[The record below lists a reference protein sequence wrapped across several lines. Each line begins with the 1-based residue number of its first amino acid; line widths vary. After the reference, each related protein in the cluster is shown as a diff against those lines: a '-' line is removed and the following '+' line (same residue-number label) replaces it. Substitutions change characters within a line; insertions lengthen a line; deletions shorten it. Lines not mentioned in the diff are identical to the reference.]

1 MDFPLVSIII
11 VNYNGKNYLEK
22 CLESLSKVKYSNLE
36 IIIVDNNST
45 DGSIEFVENN
55 YSEVIIKK
63 LEKNY
68 GFAYPNNLGSK
79 IAKGEFLLFL
89 NNDTKVDPNFL
100 NPLIESMMSNSK
112 IAICQSLL
120 LRPDGKVDSSGDF
133 MDIYGRA
140 YSSKTIPKEQQHI
153 LSARGASMLVRK
165 EIFYELDMFDEKFF
179 VSFEDVDLGWRAWIN
194 DFEVI
199 IVPNSIVY
207 HYGGGT
213 ISKMREDIQFHGT
226 KNSLILRLTNF
237 EFFYAIRSIF
247 GLFFVVLSRRT
258 LGYSIIAD
266 PEVAPP
272 LPKLKTMLSAVK
284 WVFQNFSYVR
294 SKRKQI
300 QKNRKLKT
308 SDLIKKELISKIK

>member
-1 MDFPLVSIII
+1 MDSPLVSIII

-22 CLESLSKVKYSNLE
+22 CLESLFQVKYSNFE

-45 DGSIEFVENN
+45 DGSIEFAEKN
-55 YSEVIIKK
+55 YPQITIKK

-79 IAKGEFLLFL
+79 MAKGDFLLFL
-89 NNDTKVDPNFL
+89 NNDTKVDPHFL
-100 NPLIESMMSNSK
+100 NPLIKSMMSDSK

-133 MDIYGRA
+133 LDDYGRA
-140 YSSKTIPKEQQHI
+140 YSSKIIPKKQQPI

-165 EIFYELDMFDEKFF
+165 DIFYELDMFDEKFF

-194 DFEVI
+194 GFEVI
-199 IVPNSIVY
+199 VVPDSIVY

-213 ISKMREDIQFHGT
+213 ISKMTEVIQFHGT

-237 EFFYAIRSIF
+237 EFFYAIRSII
-247 GLFFVVLSRRT
+247 GLFFVVLSKRT
-258 LGYSIIAD
+258 LGFSIIAD
-266 PEVAPP
+266 PEVVPP
-272 LPKLKTMLSAVK
+272 LPKMRIMLSAVR
-284 WVFQNFSYVR
+284 WVFGNLSYVM

-300 QKNRKLKT
+300 QKHRKLKT
-308 SDLIKKELISKIK
+308 SDLIKKGLISKIK

>member
-11 VNYNGKNYLEK
+11 VNYNGKNHLEK
-22 CLESLSKVKYSNLE
+22 CLESLVKVKYPNFE
-36 IIIVDNNST
+36 IIIIDNNST
-45 DGSIEFVENN
+45 DGSLEFVENN
-55 YSEVIIKK
+55 HPEIIIKK

-100 NPLIESMMSNSK
+100 NPLIKSIMSNSK

-120 LRPDGKVDSSGDF
+120 LQSDGKVDSSGDF
-133 MDIYGRA
+133 MDVYGRA
-140 YSSKTIPKEQQHI
+140 YSSKIIPKKQQHI

-165 EIFYELDMFDEKFF
+165 EIFNELDMFDEKFF

-194 DFEVI
+194 GFEVV
-199 IVPNSIVY
+199 IVPESIVY
-207 HYGGGT
+207 HYGGLT
-213 ISKMREDIQFHGT
+213 ISQMREEIQFHGT

-237 EFFYAIRSIF
+237 EFFYAIRSVF

-258 LGYSIIAD
+258 LGYSIIDD
-266 PEVAPP
+266 PEVPPP
-272 LPKLKTMLSAVK
+272 LPKFKTMMSAVK
-284 WVFQNFSYVR
+284 WVFQNFSYVN
-294 SKRKQI
+294 SKRKKI
-300 QKNRKLKT
+300 KKNRKLKT
-308 SDLIKKELISKIK
+308 SDLIKKGLISKIK